1 MPTNEKDYIYEIVGD
16 VSNIIMYI
24 GSDTDIIVPE
34 TLEGKPVKAI
44 YTTAFNYSNVRKII
58 IPEGIYEIE

>member
-1 MPTNEKDYIYEIVGD
+1 
-16 VSNIIMYI
+16 MYI
-24 GSDTDIIVPE
+24 GSDINIIVPE
-34 TLEGKPVKAI
+34 TLEGKPVKTI